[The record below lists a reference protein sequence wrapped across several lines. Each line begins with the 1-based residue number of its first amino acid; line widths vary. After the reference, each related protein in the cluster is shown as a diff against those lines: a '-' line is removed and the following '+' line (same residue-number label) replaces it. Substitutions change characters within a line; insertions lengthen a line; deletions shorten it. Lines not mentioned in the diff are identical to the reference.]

1 MRILTSIALLVCAGT
16 VSAQFNTKYE
26 YLSMNPAVGVG
37 IGSTNYFGE
46 LNRVEEFSAAK
57 TSTFGAHL
65 FYSHPISPS
74 VFAKASVNF
83 NKISHWGIDSSKV
96 HNFSTQMYGGDI
108 GAFYRLD
115 NDIVFDQQKPLTV
128 FIGGGIGFAA
138 FKAKEDLISESG
150 ANYHYWSDGTIR
162 DLNEDDINAETAVKI
177 ARDYDYETE
186 IATAKSAFPYVYLEG
201 GFGLKIT
208 HNLTANLSYKHSI
221 SFTDEID
228 GITTDNKK
236 DRFDYFNIS
245 MAWSFGSPYRTADEI
260 LRDKEAETIDMSDL
274 DEDGVT
280 DLYDLCAKTPY
291 GWEVDREGCPL
302 DTDGDRVPDKMD
314 KEPNT
319 AKGATVNEE
328 GVTLTDEEI
337 EVLYLLQTGQ
347 IGGHEKFDEWKT
359 KYPKMFDKYYNGSAT
374 STNQSESEE

>member
-1 MRILTSIALLVCAGT
+1 MRILTAMALLAITGT

-26 YLSMNPAVGVG
+26 YLSMNPAVGAG
-37 IGSTNYFGE
+37 IGTTNYFGE
-46 LNRVEEFSAAK
+46 LNSIEEFSAAK

-65 FYSHPISPS
+65 FYMYPISPS
-74 VFAKASVNF
+74 VFAKANINY
-83 NKISHWGIDSSKV
+83 NKISHWGIDSSSV
-96 HNFSTQMYGGDI
+96 HNFSTHIYGGDV

-115 NDIVFDQQKPLTV
+115 NDIIFDQQKPLTV
-128 FIGGGIGFAA
+128 FIGGGVGFAA
-138 FKAKEDLISESG
+138 FNAKEDLQNGEG
-150 ANYHYWSDGTIR
+150 ETYNYWSDGTIR
-162 DLNEDDINAETAVKI
+162 NLNENDPNAETAVKI
-177 ARDYDYETE
+177 SRDYDYETE
-186 IATAKSAFPYVYLEG
+186 INSAKSVSPYIYLEG

-221 SFTDEID
+221 SFTDELD
-228 GITTDNKK
+228 GVISDDKK
-236 DRFDYFNIS
+236 DRFDYFNVS

-291 GWEVDREGCPL
+291 GWEVDSEGCPL
-302 DTDGDRVPDKMD
+302 DTDGDRVPDKID

-319 AKGATVNEE
+319 AKDAVVNAE

-347 IGGHEKFDEWKT
+347 IGGHEKFEEWKT
-359 KYPKMFDKYYNGSAT
+359 KYPKMFSKYYSGSAT
-374 STNQSESEE
+374 STNQSESED